1 MKLLGNKSPSG
12 TIDYENET
20 LVLLDG
26 RHGQGGID
34 LTASADAPMEI
45 FLMPLL
51 FLAII
56 PILIAV
62 LVLHIILA
70 RSQQVQPE
78 TVIQD

>member
-1 MKLLGNKSPSG
+1 MKLQFDNNSSSW
-12 TIDYENET
+12 TIDYVDYENET

-26 RHGQGGID
+26 GRHGHDEID
-34 LTASADAPMEI
+34 ASMGI

-56 PILIAV
+56 PILIVV
-62 LVLHIILA
+62 LVLHIVLA

-78 TVIQD
+78 TIIQD

>member
-1 MKLLGNKSPSG
+1 MKLQFDNNSSSW
-12 TIDYENET
+12 TIDYVDYDNET

-26 RHGQGGID
+26 GRHGHDEID
-34 LTASADAPMEI
+34 ASMGI

-56 PILIAV
+56 PILIVV
-62 LVLHIILA
+62 LVLHIVLA

-78 TVIQD
+78 TIIQD

>member
-1 MKLLGNKSPSG
+1 MKLQFDNNSSSW
-12 TIDYENET
+12 TIDYVDNENET

-26 RHGQGGID
+26 GRHGHDGID
-34 LTASADAPMEI
+34 ASMGI

-62 LVLHIILA
+62 LVLHIVLA